1 MGYPIREAEGKDAL
15 AILAYLKV
23 VGSETDNL
31 LFGAEG
37 LAMAINQEK
46 EWLEKARESK
56 KDVILLAEAGDEIIG
71 MASIAG
77 LKNQRLAHRASFAVT
92 VKKSYWSQG
101 IGQKLLKECI
111 EFAQKVGYHLIELEV
126 RADNLGAI
134 RLYEQFGFQTWGRYK
149 DYFAINGQFYDALC
163 MTLYL

>member
-1 MGYPIREAEGKDAL
+1 MGYQIREAEGKDAL

-37 LAMAINQEK
+37 LAMTDEQEK
-46 EWLEKARESK
+46 EWLEKAREST
-56 KDVILLAEAGDEIIG
+56 KDVILLAENGDEIIG

-92 VKKSYWSQG
+92 VKKDYWQQG

-111 EFAQKVGYHLIELEV
+111 AFAQKAGYHLIELEV

-134 RLYEQFGFQTWGRYK
+134 HLYERFGFQTWGHYK
-149 DYFAINGQFYDALC
+149 DFFAIRGQFYDALC
-163 MTLYL
+163 MTLSL